1 MGRRDQ
7 ILRILQDTGFQ
18 SVASLAKRFHVNVS
32 TIRRDLDW
40 LSEHGEIQRTHGGA
54 LPAMDDS
61 DDDIPIAHLRE
72 KRAIG
77 PAMAERLLEGQT
89 VFIDTGSTCLEVAK
103 ALQHR
108 NLTVVTHDLL
118 VGMEILKKPSLNL
131 VFIGGDLLPMKTHMW
146 GPVAVDQ
153 LDRIRVNVAVFGAS
167 SVMDSGVYGNSSY
180 NLELLRKIRSIASEA
195 FFVADSTKFGRE
207 ALYKVLGLESFTAG
221 ITDALMDPLKAASY
235 PIPLIRAPFPP
246 KNDEKDSPENEK

>member
-1 MGRRDQ
+1 MARRDQ
-7 ILRILQDTGFQ
+7 ILRILQDAGFQ
-18 SVASLAKRFHVNVS
+18 SVVSLAKRFHVNVS

-40 LSEHGEIQRTHGGA
+40 LSEQGAVQRTHGGA
-54 LPAMDDS
+54 LPIADDS
-61 DDDIPIAHLRE
+61 DEDTSVSHLRD

-77 PAMAERLLEGQT
+77 AAMAERLLEGQT

-103 ALQHR
+103 ALHHR
-108 NLTVVTHDLL
+108 SLTVVTHDLL

-131 VFIGGDLLPMKTHMW
+131 VFVGGDLLPMKTHMW
-146 GPVAVDQ
+146 GPIAVDQ

-167 SVMDSGVYGNSSY
+167 SVMESGVYGNSSY

-207 ALYKVLGLESFTAG
+207 ALYKVLGLENFTAG
-221 ITDALMDPLKAASY
+221 VTDILMDPLKAASY
-235 PIPLIRAPFPP
+235 PIPLIRALFPVR
-246 KNDEKDSPENEK
+246 DEKKNLSEN